1 MSKIWKISGINFD
14 HFHMGDLL
22 RQTFDH
28 PSAEIV
34 GICDDDPARMQE
46 TIDNFSIPSDRVFTN
61 VDACMCSTEPDLVI
75 TSS

>member
-1 MSKIWKISGINFD
+1 MSKTWKIAGINFD

-34 GICDDDPARMQE
+34 GICDEDPTRMQE
-46 TIDNFSIPSDRVFTN
+46 VINNFSIPSDREYTDV
-61 VDACMCSTEPDLVI
+61 EE
-75 TSS
+75 